1 MVLSLEAL
9 RSALQLAVPAAT
21 AARDK
26 LHDALSPAI
35 GNISFNNLLIAPC
48 YKRLAAALFP

>member
-35 GNISFNNLLIAPC
+35 GNIRFNNLLIAPC